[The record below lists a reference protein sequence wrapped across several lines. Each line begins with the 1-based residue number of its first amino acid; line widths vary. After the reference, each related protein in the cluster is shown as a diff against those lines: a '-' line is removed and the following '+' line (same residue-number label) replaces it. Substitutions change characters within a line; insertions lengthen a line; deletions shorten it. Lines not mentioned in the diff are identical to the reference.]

1 MRLPSIHTIRI
12 SLAEIDG
19 ALVDDPS
26 TSPVDTGKIP
36 CVQIHDPE
44 GGVQPTED
52 LLGKAPSDEEN
63 DETDND
69 EASIIFEIPP
79 ELDDRQVREALSQH
93 PGRDFERLVQLNG
106 VDALGWYLPF
116 HQQIA
121 QHGIYISSAGALWLA
136 KRCFGQKYSDD
147 VRTDIST
154 KLHYAVHAILR
165 HETFHFAAECMAANW
180 ELSTGAPCYLK
191 ANKELKSEAGYIEK
205 EEALANAYMLRGF
218 RWASS
223 ATRGAKATH
232 SLNAVTRASPRG
244 YNLGVDYVA
253 SARYEYG
260 CRDLALDYHERM
272 ALNRFAP
279 RNVIWAPRKIPLA
292 KSPRI

>member
-1 MRLPSIHTIRI
+1 MMRLPSIHTIRI

-26 TSPVDTGKIP
+26 TSPVDTGQIP

-44 GGVQPTED
+44 GGIQPTED
-52 LLGKAPSDEEN
+52 LLGSTPSDEES
-63 DETDND
+63 DETDTD

-79 ELDDRQVREALSQH
+79 ELDDRQMREALSQH

-116 HQQIA
+116 HQRIA

-136 KRCFGQKYSDD
+136 KRCFRRKYSDD

-165 HETFHFAAECMAANW
+165 HETFHFAAECMTANW
-180 ELSTGAPCYLK
+180 ELATGATCYLK
-191 ANKELKSEAGYIEK
+191 ANKDLKSKAGYIEK

-223 ATRGAKATH
+223 ATRGANGIEPVR
-232 SLNAVTRASPRG
+232 SSN
-244 YNLGVDYVA
+244 
-253 SARYEYG
+253 
-260 CRDLALDYHERM
+260 
-272 ALNRFAP
+272 
-279 RNVIWAPRKIPLA
+279 II
-292 KSPRI
+292 